1 LSLRNKLQTKR
12 NGEIDDLINWAAYTD
27 WRLDPRPD
35 QDTFADFYSDLLVKP
50 RPWLSLIS
58 QIRYDL
64 EDVRFNYTDHYL
76 ILEPNDTW
84 SYAIGHRYM
93 RDDLGFGPNS
103 DHNLLLSRLY
113 FRLNENWGL
122 RISHLFDIKESMV
135 QEQYYSIYR
144 DLRSWTSALTFRL
157 RQDADGQDD
166 FTVALTFSLKMA
178 PRYRLGSDKE
188 NPSRL
193 LGK

>member
-1 LSLRNKLQTKR
+1 VN
-12 NGEIDDLINWAAYTD
+12 
-27 WRLDPRPD
+27 
-35 QDTFADFYSDLLVKP
+35 
-50 RPWLSLIS
+50 
-58 QIRYDL
+58 
-64 EDVRFNYTDHYL
+64 
-76 ILEPNDTW
+76 LEPNDTW

-122 RISHLFDIKESMV
+122 RISHLFDLKEGNV
-135 QEQYYSIYR
+135 QEQYYSVYR
-144 DLRSWTSALTFRL
+144 DLRSWTSALSFRL
-157 RQDADGQDD
+157 RQDVDGDDD
-166 FTVALTFSLKMA
+166 FTVALTFSLKMS

-188 NPSRL
+188 NPAML